1 MNLFSKHVFRG
12 FSVLGAALGTKDS
25 DMDRV
30 DKQGSLPSR
39 TWVTILGRDRTLEEH
54 QVDRD
59 VLSNLSLSPI

>member
-1 MNLFSKHVFRG
+1 MFRG
-12 FSVLGAALGTKDS
+12 FSVLGAVLGTKDS

-54 QVDRD
+54 QADRG
-59 VLSNLSLSPI
+59 VLSKLSLSSI